1 MPKRSCNIHTATID
15 ICMQEDET
23 RNLELDYII
32 FKIGNKN
39 LHITRRVAQKLH
51 WCHEYEGRW
60 QLKAI
65 TGEEK
70 NGHQN
75 NSTWWIIYGYPKYHI
90 LFQRSS
96 ELSTEKST
104 KLQPNLISS

>member
-51 WCHEYEGRW
+51 
-60 QLKAI
+60 
-65 TGEEK
+65 
-70 NGHQN
+70 
-75 NSTWWIIYGYPKYHI
+75 
-90 LFQRSS
+90 
-96 ELSTEKST
+96 
-104 KLQPNLISS
+104 